1 MNRRRVDR
9 CVGGITG
16 MVALVLAA
24 LGIGLMLLLG
34 AVAVPHL
41 LEVIGQPAAGG
52 GSDLAM
58 LQRDRLLPLL
68 LGTAARTV
76 LMSLVLVPAGVLT
89 AVYLTEYAQPEAWA
103 PRVLRAGI
111 HALAAVPGVVFG
123 MVGLGFLV
131 GVVGGALDRFAGDP
145 QAGGWG
151 RPALVWAS
159 VTLAWMSLPVVVE
172 TSEEALRSVPRTL
185 RSAAVALG
193 ATRWQVL
200 LRVLLPNALPGMAAG
215 VLRALGK
222 AAGEVAPLLFTG
234 AVIAPSAVTALNSPF
249 PDLAFE
255 VFMRS
260 MAASEAGVGRPFLRV
275 ALWVLVF
282 GALMLNAAAA
292 LLRRSPVSKGQGAPM
307 TW

>member
-1 MNRRRVDR
+1 
-9 CVGGITG
+9 
-16 MVALVLAA
+16 
-24 LGIGLMLLLG
+24 
-34 AVAVPHL
+34 
-41 LEVIGQPAAGG
+41 
-52 GSDLAM
+52 M

-89 AVYLTEYAQPEAWA
+89 AVYLAEYAQPEAWA

-260 MAASEAGVGRPFLRV
+260 MAEAEAGVGRPFLRV

-292 LLRRSPVSKGQGAPM
+292 FLRRRRVAGGECP
-307 TW
+307 